1 MSKFTKTFE
10 IISLTSRTLLCFQE
24 GPLEI
29 TWKHLSA
36 TDRIPTVSLIKE
48 RFCTKLEKDDYVVA
62 LKCITS
68 NTPKDLE
75 PFSKSSW
82 LNLFKENSQR
92 FQKDTLIRLMN
103 AASNVISNTSVP
115 NPALVCL
122 IQSCKEFCFATN
134 LSVAVMDSANNVFAL
149 ESKREVTNTSSS
161 R

>member
-24 GPLEI
+24 EPLEI
-29 TWKHLSA
+29 TWKHLAA
-36 TDRIPTVSLIKE
+36 TNRIPPVSLIKE

-62 LKCITS
+62 LNCITS

-92 FQKDTLIRLMN
+92 FQKDKLIRLMN

-149 ESKREVTNTSSS
+149 ESKREVTNSSS